1 MLSTHQLHCK
11 LHLRFPGEL
20 HERLL
25 RVVADGAE
33 DLAVKHARREADARA
48 AVDEDA
54 VAAELEGRAPVPAD
68 AAGVGVNF
76 AATVVVEENRR
87 EDREVVAVGR
97 GRLER
102 RGPAVEQPVRLGLER
117 AAE

>member
-1 MLSTHQLHCK
+1 MCACASPHLTESVALSRSQGFGDLGETPRAIYCSHQ

-48 AVDEDA
+48 AVDGYI
-54 VAAELEGRAPVPAD
+54 V
-68 AAGVGVNF
+68 
-76 AATVVVEENRR
+76 
-87 EDREVVAVGR
+87 
-97 GRLER
+97 
-102 RGPAVEQPVRLGLER
+102 
-117 AAE
+117 